1 MTGLIITLL
10 WAARVFADISF
21 GEYYFHGMHI
31 LFNLIYV
38 FYVSLHFSGAALLFL
53 DNFGIENVRDSDL
66 VALAYMTVFIVLFGF
81 YVCYGSEFCS
91 AHTVEISLFF
101 LFLFFSKYT
110 KMYIYKM

>member
-81 YVCYGSEFCS
+81 YVCYGFDFYQL
-91 AHTVEISLFF
+91 ILWKF
-101 LFLFFSKYT
+101 LCFYFSKYT
-110 KMYIYKM
+110 EMYIYKM